1 MDSVASLY
9 GRNQLE
15 SLVAETAREVFIPI
29 TVGGG
34 IRSVDDVKKILRA
47 GADKVAINTAAI
59 ASPILISEVAKK
71 FGSQCMVLSIEAKK
85 NNHNSWEAFTDG
97 GRQHSGYD
105 VLDWA
110 KKAVSLGAGEIL
122 LTSVDNEGTGK
133 GFDLELIKAVSS
145 AVNVPVIAS
154 GGFGDPEDAVNAH
167 IEACADA
174 IAIAGAL
181 HYKKISLSQIQE
193 ILKIR
198 NIPFRTQRI

>member
-15 SLVAETAREVFIPI
+15 SLIADTAREVFIPI

-34 IRSVDDVKKILRA
+34 IRSVDDAKKILRA

-71 FGSQCMVLSIEAKK
+71 FGSQCMVLSIEAKRIDQ
-85 NNHNSWEAFTDG
+85 NSWEAFTDG
-97 GRQHSGYD
+97 GRERSGLD
-105 VLDWA
+105 VVDWA

-133 GFDLELIKAVSS
+133 GFDLDLIKAVSS
-145 AVNVPVIAS
+145 EVNVPIIAS
-154 GGFGDPEDAVNAH
+154 GGFGEPRDAANAYVSSGADAV
-167 IEACADA
+167 
-174 IAIAGAL
+174 AIAGAF

-193 ILKIR
+193 TLKLW
-198 NIPFRTQRI
+198 NISFRAQRL